1 MKTYSIAIF
10 GSSIRPNFDK
20 YSDKDLLIVSDS
32 YFIINALRTKY
43 EKDGYSV
50 STYTYKKLKYL
61 SDKGSLFIQHLKLES
76 QILTDYKGLLFEIL
90 ENHNKSRP
98 SLEQINESIQ
108 YFEFLKNIPDNEI
121 GYAWFCDCCYVGIR
135 NYLILKSAESKEYKF
150 SFLNLID
157 DLLKT
162 KVIDASDFE
171 ILRQLRV
178 LKKNYRERIN
188 DELPSKDFINSLIK
202 VGQKLNL
209 LPSVNFQ
216 RIDSFNTNLLDY
228 VSAKKVNHYIK
239 LRLVEIFYL
248 LSGQRFDELDKIICN
263 PQLYAMKFKNN
274 EFVNKIIAVI
284 EEKNGL
290 QQLSIPAARNPKHE
304 RCIERSLQP
313 SHFALPSNFP
323 TFEYAGPEVIH
334 HKRMK

>member
-10 GSSIRPNFDK
+10 GSSLRPNFDK

-32 YFIINALRTKY
+32 YSILNALKAKY

-76 QILTDYKGLLFEIL
+76 QILTDYKGLLTEIL
-90 ENHNKSRP
+90 ENHKKSRP
-98 SLEQINESIQ
+98 SSEQIKESIE
-108 YFEFLKNIPDNEI
+108 YFDFLKNIPDSKI

-135 NYLILKSAESKEYKF
+135 NYLILKSAESKKYKF

-157 DLLKT
+157 DLLKS
-162 KVIDASDFE
+162 KDIDANDFE

-188 DELPSKDFINSLIK
+188 DELPSKEFINSLIK

-209 LPSVNFQ
+209 LPTVNFQ
-216 RIDSFNTNLLDY
+216 GIDSFNANLLDY
-228 VSAKKVNHYIK
+228 VRAKETNHYFK

-248 LSGQRFDELDKIICN
+248 LSGQRFDEIDRIICN

-274 EFVNKIIAVI
+274 EFVNKIIADI
-284 EEKNGL
+284 EEKNGT
-290 QQLSIPAARNPKHE
+290 QQPFAAMGADVVKSSAVLLS
-304 RCIERSLQP
+304 
-313 SHFALPSNFP
+313 
-323 TFEYAGPEVIH
+323 TFVLG
-334 HKRMK
+334 

>member
-10 GSSIRPNFDK
+10 GSSLRPNFDK

-32 YFIINALRTKY
+32 YSILNALKAKY
-43 EKDGYSV
+43 ERDGYSV
-50 STYTYKKLKYL
+50 STYTYEKLKYL

-76 QILTDYKGLLFEIL
+76 QILTDYKGLLTEIL
-90 ENHNKSRP
+90 ENHKKSRP
-98 SLEQINESIQ
+98 SSEQIKESIE
-108 YFEFLKNIPDNEI
+108 YFDFLKNIPDSKI

-135 NYLILKSAESKEYKF
+135 NYLILKSAERRKYKF

-157 DLLKT
+157 DLLKS
-162 KVIDASDFE
+162 KDIDASDFE

-188 DELPSKDFINSLIK
+188 DELPSKDFIISLIK

-209 LPSVNFQ
+209 LPTVNFQ
-216 RIDSFNTNLLDY
+216 HIDSFNANLLDY
-228 VSAKKVNHYIK
+228 VRAKETNHYFK

-248 LSGQRFDELDKIICN
+248 LSGQRFDEIDRIICN

-274 EFVNKIIAVI
+274 EFVNKIIADL
-284 EEKNGL
+284 EEKNGTQQPFATMGADVVKSSPVL
-290 QQLSIPAARNPKHE
+290 QSKFVL
-304 RCIERSLQP
+304 
-313 SHFALPSNFP
+313 
-323 TFEYAGPEVIH
+323 G
-334 HKRMK
+334 